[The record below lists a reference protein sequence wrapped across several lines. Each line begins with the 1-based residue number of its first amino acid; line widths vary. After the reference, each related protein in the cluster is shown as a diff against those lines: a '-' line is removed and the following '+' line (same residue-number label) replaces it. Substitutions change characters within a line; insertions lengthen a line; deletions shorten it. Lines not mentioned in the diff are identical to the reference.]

1 MTWEIVLG
9 IIALVG
15 FIISIVTPVNK
26 LTRVITELRLS
37 LEGVKAGVEQLTT
50 KNTESH
56 RRLWEHNETQDTR
69 IDDIEKRTTKIEYDL
84 ERINEK

>member
-15 FIISIVTPVNK
+15 FVITISTPINK
-26 LTRVITELRLS
+26 LTRVMTELRIS
-37 LEGVKAGVEQLTT
+37 LEGVKSSVEQLTT

-56 RRLWEHNETQDTR
+56 RRLWEHNDMQDER
-69 IDDIEKRTTKIEYDL
+69 IDSIEKRTTKIEYDM
-84 ERINEK
+84 EKFHGQ